1 MNFQLQG
8 NNIAATKERTPLS
21 RIMLVSVMTTMMFL
35 ALVSAAPASS
45 SILSFQQQA
54 EASAYGLGQRVPPAY
69 IVVDGK
75 PSRLQLEDEPMSQDR
90 IANYDRAPQGT
101 ISFGERFQLLVPQVP
116 GIFKDVQ
123 SATLYVNDDVFNEN
137 DYLQTDIERVNV
149 RDTRLFYLETYLNAV
164 PGGGDPDALGDG
176 YTASDVGLRIFLW
189 WQVFFTDGTD
199 QTYLAIVHLQGDP
212 CEEHGWAYSRSGT
225 TCVDPDE

>member
-1 MNFQLQG
+1 LKG
-8 NNIAATKERTPLS
+8 NNIAAATKERTPALS

-35 ALVSAAPASS
+35 VLFSAAPASS
-45 SILSFQQQA
+45 SILSFQQQD
-54 EASAYGLGQRVPPAY
+54 EASAYGLEQRVPPAY
-69 IVVDGK
+69 IVIDGK

-149 RDTRLFYLETYLNAV
+149 RDTRLLYLETYLNAV

-176 YTASDVGLRIFLW
+176 YTASDVGFRIFLW

>member
-8 NNIAATKERTPLS
+8 NNIAVIKERTPLS

-35 ALVSAAPASS
+35 VLVSAVPASS

-69 IVVDGK
+69 IVIDGK
-75 PSRLQLEDEPMSQDR
+75 PSRLQLEDAPMSQDR
-90 IANYDRAPQGT
+90 LANYDRAPQGT

-123 SATLYVNDDVFNEN
+123 SATLYVNDDVYNEI
-137 DYLQTDIERVNV
+137 DYLQTDIEHVNV
-149 RDTRLFYLETYLNAV
+149 RDTRLLYIETYLNAV

-176 YTASDVGLRIFLW
+176 YTASDVGFRIFLW
-189 WQVFFTDGTD
+189 WHVSFTDGTD
-199 QTYLAIVHLQGDP
+199 QTYLAIVHLKGDP
-212 CEEHGWAYSRSGT
+212 CEEHGWVYSRSGT